1 MSRDDAPTLLTVAQA
16 ATILG
21 VHPNTIRTWTDAGRL
36 TAYRINSR
44 GDRRFRRGDVERLL
58 VEDRPADDD
67 RLPPVDAPHER
78 SGELAVF
85 GRIAAG
91 LASSPTTA
99 SVARAVVEALRT
111 ELGVDRAAIYVGEAE
126 PFELAAHAG
135 FDDPP
140 PISRAFLADVPD
152 AAISLSTKRGP
163 IGLLVLDES
172 SAARQSA
179 EFRRSLASMV
189 ATTLASTRLLGRA
202 KRELQRARA
211 LRSVT
216 KELTGTLDLA
226 AVLAEVVDLTR
237 SLFEADKAGLWL
249 LSPADARPFRVAA
262 HHGLSDAFLERVEA
276 LPMDADTVGMRAVRE
291 RRPYAMSVDDRDVVG
306 LLHAGYEAEGIRTV
320 CLVPLVGG
328 DQPLGLLG
336 LYHRSDRTWPEEEVA
351 LVQAFADQ
359 AAVAIQNARLYRSV
373 ASQAARMRSIQDLS
387 ARLNRLTD
395 VTAIAEAIV
404 AEAAPLADFHDI
416 RIYRVDWESNVCE
429 PIAFPR

>member
-67 RLPPVDAPHER
+67 PISKLDTPQER

-111 ELGVDRAAIYVGEAE
+111 ELGVDRAAIYVSEVE

-135 FDDPP
+135 FDEPP
-140 PISRAFLADVPD
+140 PISRAVDADAPD
-152 AAISLSTKRGP
+152 VAIALSTKRGP
-163 IGLLVLDES
+163 IGLLVLDDR
-172 SAARQSA
+172 SAARLSG

-202 KRELQRARA
+202 RRE
-211 LRSVT
+211 
-216 KELTGTLDLA
+216 
-226 AVLAEVVDLTR
+226 
-237 SLFEADKAGLWL
+237 
-249 LSPADARPFRVAA
+249 
-262 HHGLSDAFLERVEA
+262 
-276 LPMDADTVGMRAVRE
+276 
-291 RRPYAMSVDDRDVVG
+291 
-306 LLHAGYEAEGIRTV
+306 
-320 CLVPLVGG
+320 
-328 DQPLGLLG
+328 
-336 LYHRSDRTWPEEEVA
+336 
-351 LVQAFADQ
+351 
-359 AAVAIQNARLYRSV
+359 
-373 ASQAARMRSIQDLS
+373 LS
-387 ARLNRLTD
+387 ARERCGRSRRSSPGRSTSRPCSARSSTSRGRYSRRTRPGSGWCRPPRL
-395 VTAIAEAIV
+395 VPSRLLPSTA
-404 AEAAPLADFHDI
+404 
-416 RIYRVDWESNVCE
+416 
-429 PIAFPR
+429 